1 MDFTF
6 RPIDKWP
13 GELTNGRRSSPFRTP
28 WGRTLDLL
36 DRELGFLQARNIVF
50 QVAMHESDIRLDGRP
65 RARAVASHPGVI
77 IAFDS
82 RYGPLKYATDV
93 FWHWEDNVRA
103 IALGLEALRK
113 VDRYGITK
121 RGEQYTGWKQLPQH
135 ASNGF
140 ATADDAAA
148 WMVSEITDDYG
159 RPMYDASDLI
169 TGGHLVDA
177 YRHLAARFHPDSPAG
192 SHDQFVK
199 LQQAKALIEA

>member
-1 MDFTF
+1 VDFTF

-13 GELTNGRRSSPFRTP
+13 GELTRGRRSSPFRTS

-36 DRELGFLQARNIVF
+36 DRELGFLQARNVVF
-50 QVAMHESDIRLDGRP
+50 QVAMQESDIRLDGRP

-121 RGEQYTGWKQLPQH
+121 RGEQYTGWKQISQH
-135 ASNGF
+135 AGAIF
-140 ATADDAAA
+140 ATADEAAD
-148 WMVSEITDDYG
+148 WMVDQLAQRGIEADFQFE
-159 RPMYDASDLI
+159 
-169 TGGHLVDA
+169 DA
-177 YRHLAARFHPDSPAG
+177 YRLLARRLHPDTPGG

-199 LQQAKALIEA
+199 LQQAKELIEA